1 MSESWLTAQHCL
13 IGGKSFMA
21 RISGAKRNTGSLLR
35 RVYVGLV
42 YYVSRRRLGRL
53 ILPLQVTAHHGNIFW
68 GYTQME
74 RAQMASKLVDA
85 KLKDLVELR
94 VATLVGCPF

>member
-1 MSESWLTAQHCL
+1 
-13 IGGKSFMA
+13 MA
-21 RISGAKRNTGSLLR
+21 RISGARSNQGGLLR
-35 RVYVGLV
+35 RVYVALV

-74 RAQMASKLVDA
+74 RAQMASQLVDA
-85 KLKDLVELR
+85 KLKDLAELR